1 MEQYDLVQP
10 VQEFRP
16 EMSAH
21 DVHNLRL
28 DLLHV
33 LPVFQRGEM
42 LAAQVGRQNDQR
54 IREVDG
60 AALAIGQAAIVQHLK
75 QDVEHVGM
83 GFLDLVK

>member
-1 MEQYDLVQP
+1 
-10 VQEFRP
+10 
-16 EMSAH
+16 
-21 DVHNLRL
+21 
-28 DLLHV
+28 
-33 LPVFQRGEM
+33 M

-54 IREVDG
+54 IREVYG